1 MFVSLSAF
9 SFLFMQFH
17 LSVHIL
23 CSPYL
28 LINGGLLVFANDF
41 NCNAGDQ
48 G

>member
-1 MFVSLSAF
+1 MFLGLSAF

-17 LSVHIL
+17 LSVHIS

-28 LINGGLLVFANDF
+28 LLNGGLLVFANDLK
-41 NCNAGDQ
+41 CNAGDQ